1 MNIAKFLRTPTLKNI
16 WERLL
21 LDLNFY
27 PWFFLTNVKIVV
39 IITLKTLAI
48 FRIESIPNKKAQK
61 LFLEPEN
68 SCSYHIFSSETIIYK
83 KNHPKFRYV
92 WPREDTNNDFRT
104 IWYLHKTS
112 LSSHSEVFLGKG
124 VLKIC
129 SKFTGEHPCWSAIC
143 KTTLLKSHFGMG
155 VLL

>member
-1 MNIAKFLRTPTLKNI
+1 MFFCEYCEIFKNTYVEEHMRTTASGSKFLSTP
-16 WERLL
+16 
-21 LDLNFY
+21 
-27 PWFFLTNVKIVV
+27 FLTNVKIVV

-83 KNHPKFRYV
+83 KTPPEIPLCL
-92 WPREDTNNDFRT
+92 PREDTNNDFRT

-129 SKFTGEHPCWSAIC
+129 SKFTGEHPC
-143 KTTLLKSHFGMG
+143 
-155 VLL
+155 